1 MWCAGVDD
9 KRGWGA
15 VREEIH
21 SSGWYVKAQ
30 IVGFRTKTVRLDGA
44 EGRTV
49 IQKRIEGI

>member
-1 MWCAGVDD
+1 M
-9 KRGWGA
+9 GA

-44 EGRTV
+44 EGQTL